1 MDLSDMR
8 LDYSEGE
15 LRRSSL
21 KDDALEQFTTWFD
34 QACEADVHEP
44 NAFSLATV
52 GENGQPSLRTVLLK
66 YFDRDGLVFFTN
78 YESNKAMEIA
88 GNNKVSMLFPWLTLQ
103 RQVIIKGRASKVSA
117 AESLKY
123 FLKRPKDSQ
132 LGAWISRQSSVIS
145 SRSVLESKL
154 AEIKE
159 RFTKGD
165 ISLPPFWGGYRIEPQ
180 SLEFWQGG
188 ESRIHD
194 RFLYTRES
202 GGGGAWNIE
211 RLSP

>member
-8 LDYSEGE
+8 MDYTKGE

-21 KDDALEQFTTWFD
+21 KDDAFEQFSAWFE
-34 QACEADVHEP
+34 QACAADVHEP

-52 GENGQPSLRTVLLK
+52 GRDGQPSLRTVLLK
-66 YFDRDGLVFFTN
+66 YFDQEGLVFFTN

-88 GNNKVSMLFPWLTLQ
+88 GNNKVAMLFPWLTMQ
-103 RQVIIKGRASKVSA
+103 RQVIVKGCATKVSA

-132 LGAWISRQSSVIS
+132 FGAWISRQSSVIS
-145 SRSVLESKL
+145 SRHVLESKL
-154 AEIKE
+154 AEIKA
-159 RFTKGD
+159 RFSKGD
-165 ISLPPFWGGYRIEPQ
+165 ISLPPFWGGFRIKPK
-180 SLEFWQGG
+180 SFEFWQGG

-194 RFLYTRES
+194 RFLYTRDS
-202 GGGGAWNIE
+202 GAGWRIE

>member
-8 LDYSEGE
+8 LDYSKGE

-21 KDDALEQFTTWFD
+21 KDDAFEQFSAWFE
-34 QACEADVHEP
+34 QACAADVHEP

-52 GENGQPSLRTVLLK
+52 GGDGQPSLRTVLLK
-66 YFDRDGLVFFTN
+66 YFDQQGLVFFTN

-88 GNNKVSMLFPWLTLQ
+88 GNNKVSMLFPWLTMQ
-103 RQVIIKGRASKVSA
+103 RQVIVKGCATKVSA

-132 LGAWISRQSSVIS
+132 FGAWISRQSSVIS
-145 SRSVLESKL
+145 SRQVLESKL
-154 AEIKE
+154 AEIKA
-159 RFTKGD
+159 RFSKGD
-165 ISLPPFWGGYRIEPQ
+165 ISLPPFWGGFRIEPK
-180 SLEFWQGG
+180 SFEFWQGG

-194 RFLYTRES
+194 RFLYTRDDEA
-202 GGGGAWNIE
+202 GWRIE

>member
-8 LDYSEGE
+8 LDYSEGK

-21 KDDALEQFTTWFD
+21 DDDGFEQFTTWFE

-52 GENGQPSLRTVLLK
+52 AADGQPSLRTVLLK
-66 YFDRDGLVFFTN
+66 YFDRQGLVFFTN
-78 YESNKAMEIA
+78 YESRKAMEIED
-88 GNNKVSMLFPWLTLQ
+88 NPQVSMLFPWLTMQ
-103 RQVIIKGRASKVSA
+103 RQVIVKGGAVKVSA

-132 LGAWISRQSSVIS
+132 LGAWISQQSSVIS
-145 SRSVLESKL
+145 SRSVLEGKL
-154 AEIKE
+154 AEIKA
-159 RFTKGD
+159 RFSKGD
-165 ISLPPFWGGYRIEPQ
+165 ISLPPFWGGYRIEPK
-180 SLEFWQGG
+180 SFEFWQGG

-194 RFLYTRES
+194 RFLYTKDEAGRW
-202 GGGGAWNIE
+202 GVE

>member
-1 MDLSDMR
+1 MR

-21 KDDALEQFTTWFD
+21 KNNAFEQFSTWFE
-34 QACEADVHEP
+34 QACESDVHEP

-52 GENGQPSLRTVLLK
+52 NEEGQPSLRTVLLK
-66 YFDRDGLVFFTN
+66 YFDEEGLMFFTN
-78 YESNKAMEIA
+78 YESHKAMEIE
-88 GNNKVSMLFPWLTLQ
+88 GNNKVSMLFPWLTMQ
-103 RQVIIKGRASKVSA
+103 RQVIVKGCATKVSA
-117 AESLKY
+117 GESLKY

-159 RFTKGD
+159 RFSKGD
-165 ISLPPFWGGYRIEPQ
+165 ISLPPFWGGFRIEP
-180 SLEFWQGG
+180 SSFEFWQGG

-194 RFLYTRES
+194 RFMYTRGDEA
-202 GGGGAWNIE
+202 GWDIE

>member
-8 LDYSEGE
+8 LSYTKEE
-15 LRRSSL
+15 LRRSAL
-21 KDDALEQFTTWFD
+21 KDDAWDQFTFWFD
-34 QACEADVHEP
+34 QACAAEVHEP

-52 GENGQPSLRTVLLK
+52 DEQGQPSLRTVLLK
-66 YFDRDGLVFFTN
+66 YFDQNGLVFFTN

-88 GNNKVSMLFPWLTLQ
+88 ENPKVSLLFPWLTLQ
-103 RQVIIKGRASKVSA
+103 RQVIVKGCAVKVSA
-117 AESLKY
+117 TESLKY

-145 SRSVLESKL
+145 SRQVLESKL
-154 AEIKE
+154 VEIKN
-159 RFTKGD
+159 RFSKGD
-165 ISLPPFWGGYRIEPQ
+165 ISLPPFWGGFRIEPQ
-180 SLEFWQGG
+180 SFEFWQGG

-194 RFLYTRES
+194 RFLYTKDEE
-202 GGGGAWNIE
+202 GVWQIE

>member
-8 LDYSEGE
+8 LDYSKGE

-21 KDDALEQFTTWFD
+21 KDDAFEQFSAWFE
-34 QACEADVHEP
+34 QACAADVHEP

-52 GENGQPSLRTVLLK
+52 GGDGQPSLRTVLLK
-66 YFDRDGLVFFTN
+66 YFDQQGLVFFTN

-88 GNNKVSMLFPWLTLQ
+88 GNNKVSMLFLWLTMQ
-103 RQVIIKGRASKVSA
+103 RQVIVKGCATKVSA

-132 LGAWISRQSSVIS
+132 FGAWISRQSSVIS
-145 SRSVLESKL
+145 SRQVLESKL
-154 AEIKE
+154 AEIKA
-159 RFTKGD
+159 RFSKGD
-165 ISLPPFWGGYRIEPQ
+165 ISLPPFWGGFRIEPK
-180 SLEFWQGG
+180 SFEFWQGG

-194 RFLYTRES
+194 RFLYTRDDEA
-202 GGGGAWNIE
+202 GWRIE

>member
-8 LDYSEGE
+8 ANYSEGE
-15 LRRSSL
+15 LHRSSL
-21 KDDALEQFTTWFD
+21 KDNAFEQFTLWFE

-52 GENGQPSLRTVLLK
+52 SAEGEPSLRTVLLK
-66 YFDRDGLVFFTN
+66 YFDEKGLVFFTN
-78 YESNKAMEIA
+78 YESNKAMEIE
-88 GNNKVSMLFPWLTLQ
+88 GNARVSMLFPWLTMQ
-103 RQVIIKGRASKVSA
+103 RQVIVKGIASKVSA

-145 SRSVLESKL
+145 SRQVLESKL
-154 AEIKE
+154 AEIKA
-159 RFTKGD
+159 RFSKED
-165 ISLPPFWGGYRIEPQ
+165 MSLPPFWGGYRIEPQ
-180 SLEFWQGG
+180 SFEFWQGG

-194 RFLYTRES
+194 RFLYTRE
-202 GGGGAWNIE
+202 GDEGWKID

>member
-8 LDYSEGE
+8 LDYSEEE

-21 KDDALEQFTTWFD
+21 KGDAFEQFSSWFE
-34 QACEADVHEP
+34 QACESEVHEP

-52 GENGQPSLRTVLLK
+52 NEDGQPSLRTVLLK
-66 YFDRDGLVFFTN
+66 YFDKDGLVFFTN
-78 YESNKAMEIA
+78 YESHKAMEIE
-88 GNNKVSMLFPWLTLQ
+88 GNNQVSMLFPWLTMQ
-103 RQVIIKGRASKVSA
+103 RQVIVKGCAVKVSA
-117 AESLKY
+117 TESLKY

-145 SRSVLESKL
+145 SRQVLESKL
-154 AEIKE
+154 AEIKA

-165 ISLPPFWGGYRIEPQ
+165 VSLPPFWGGYRIEPK
-180 SLEFWQGG
+180 SFEFWQGG

-194 RFLYTRES
+194 RFLYSRGEE
-202 GGGGAWNIE
+202 GGWEIE